1 VTGGNVL
8 GSVSIQPRGLGLGEG
23 IAEGWLVGARRDVDL
38 GRNRNDAWAERDVTG
53 QTGHC

>member
-23 IAEGWLVGARRDVDL
+23 IAEGHLVGCGLRSGDRD
-38 GRNRNDAWAERDVTG
+38 GNGSHTMTERDVG
-53 QTGHC
+53 R

>member
-1 VTGGNVL
+1 MGSNVL
-8 GSVSIQPRGLGLGEG
+8 GSVGVQPGGLGLGEG